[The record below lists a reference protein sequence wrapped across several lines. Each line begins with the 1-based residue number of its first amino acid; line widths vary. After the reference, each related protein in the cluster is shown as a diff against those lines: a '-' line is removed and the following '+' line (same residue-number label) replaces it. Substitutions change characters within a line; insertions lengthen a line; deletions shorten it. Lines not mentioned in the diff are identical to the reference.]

1 MHDESYDT
9 FYFPSHELFSVIKE
23 KIWEKD
29 ENLFFSVPICQPS
42 STQHPRAASA
52 VAASVAR
59 TAAPTRAV
67 PRPYRARARPA
78 ATTPPLPGTKPAPT
92 PLLGAPPHPTVP
104 SRARQATATASF
116 PGRRRHRRSAAPLSD
131 APLLHR
137 REHVRRLRPS
147 QGKL

>member
-1 MHDESYDT
+1 VNFISLYERYMHDESYDT

-29 ENLFFSVPICQPS
+29 GNLFFSVPICQPS

-104 SRARQATATASF
+104 SRARQATATA
-116 PGRRRHRRSAAPLSD
+116 APLSD